1 VPGTTATTAPV
12 QVQSWLHSIIDEWNY
27 KPTWAAEAEALKL
40 AFEVGCTS
48 FDHADVDSDN
58 YYKRYLGLVGDLPQ
72 STMTQGSILK
82 ISGAQ
87 NYADSPSLKFPQL
100 VHFANE
106 VEIAFSGRPGSPL
119 IQSKM
124 SEFGFSSWRNK
135 PWAYRPTQSSVEVS
149 HFLAAN
155 FDEIA
160 NRVLQSSA
168 ILPLSHLLPVQHR
181 ITDHHNA
188 GPLSDRINDL
198 PQLPFGILPAH
209 GQFDQLPTFAQQIL
223 ARTDETIIPFQ
234 NDWDLGVTT
243 RTWFLHHFNEPRCD
257 VFRMVQ
263 LTGDANTWLN
273 QIWTAWHDKVVLG
286 DRFVVH
292 VVNPNPPRPVR
303 DRHVAVDLILSQ
315 GLGSEDL
322 SGLGTVWFSD
332 DYAGDRHFSV
342 AASLPPRLTGRD
354 LVRRIDVEALCANH
368 HCNLHHVSHDIPFTD
383 DVSHHTLSGD
393 SFVIVV
399 QEIEPADMSE
409 ASDHEED
416 FNNDEHFDCPW
427 DEPNTDMVQDDA
439 SVGYSPSQGLEFDA
453 TERIQVDTVE
463 EVHRSPFLV
472 HRLNH
477 DSVHMYIRA
486 STIEIATSEIAS
498 FLGIPIHEIVAVH
511 FLAVTPVGDCPR
523 TTSVILQCVGDLPPG
538 SSERLV
544 LLDVEIHLASHPQA
558 APPAPVPSRRVV
570 RIVQFVLRQHMLIYA
585 NVDRYCI
592 GQHDRCLVHLNHRLW
607 GNGAPIELAPATY
620 VRVNVPPSD
629 DPRVPTLRAIEIA
642 QVDPW
647 APSDNEDA
655 GEANSVGSN
664 LHQHGNSCSRRNQQ
678 RTLVQPTNQHAL
690 PDLTQFPPDGDN
702 GWREVFEG
710 LLNQHGTVE
719 FLEEGPV
726 IYVQSWFVNHM
737 LHPVCDFPR
746 SIKIDAFSA
755 WVVP

>member
-1 VPGTTATTAPV
+1 MEGVCRSVCCAGEIGSRTYHCCTSQISESLRTSESGKAKDWNQPWRCRGDQRRRTGHQGDFDVECQSDHRRNATSQHDAGIIAFLRRSIGSARTCSQAAQNRRSDRHARCPNGIRKKSQGLGAFWWGQLGATIWCPSGVPGTTATTAPV

-257 VFRMVQ
+257 V
-263 LTGDANTWLN
+263 G
-273 QIWTAWHDKVVLG
+273 
-286 DRFVVH
+286 
-292 VVNPNPPRPVR
+292 
-303 DRHVAVDLILSQ
+303 
-315 GLGSEDL
+315 E
-322 SGLGTVWFSD
+322 
-332 DYAGDRHFSV
+332 
-342 AASLPPRLTGRD
+342 
-354 LVRRIDVEALCANH
+354 
-368 HCNLHHVSHDIPFTD
+368 
-383 DVSHHTLSGD
+383 
-393 SFVIVV
+393 
-399 QEIEPADMSE
+399 
-409 ASDHEED
+409 
-416 FNNDEHFDCPW
+416 
-427 DEPNTDMVQDDA
+427 
-439 SVGYSPSQGLEFDA
+439 SPLQF
-453 TERIQVDTVE
+453 
-463 EVHRSPFLV
+463 
-472 HRLNH
+472 
-477 DSVHMYIRA
+477 
-486 STIEIATSEIAS
+486 IA
-498 FLGIPIHEIVAVH
+498 
-511 FLAVTPVGDCPR
+511 
-523 TTSVILQCVGDLPPG
+523 
-538 SSERLV
+538 
-544 LLDVEIHLASHPQA
+544 
-558 APPAPVPSRRVV
+558 
-570 RIVQFVLRQHMLIYA
+570 
-585 NVDRYCI
+585 
-592 GQHDRCLVHLNHRLW
+592 
-607 GNGAPIELAPATY
+607 
-620 VRVNVPPSD
+620 
-629 DPRVPTLRAIEIA
+629 
-642 QVDPW
+642 
-647 APSDNEDA
+647 
-655 GEANSVGSN
+655 
-664 LHQHGNSCSRRNQQ
+664 
-678 RTLVQPTNQHAL
+678 
-690 PDLTQFPPDGDN
+690 
-702 GWREVFEG
+702 
-710 LLNQHGTVE
+710 
-719 FLEEGPV
+719 
-726 IYVQSWFVNHM
+726 
-737 LHPVCDFPR
+737 
-746 SIKIDAFSA
+746 
-755 WVVP
+755 